1 MGKIGAADLDA
12 EGIILGDGLGELDG
26 VDHSV
31 RFARYLFRQYFVDPR
46 AS

>member
-26 VDHSV
+26 C
-31 RFARYLFRQYFVDPR
+31 
-46 AS
+46 